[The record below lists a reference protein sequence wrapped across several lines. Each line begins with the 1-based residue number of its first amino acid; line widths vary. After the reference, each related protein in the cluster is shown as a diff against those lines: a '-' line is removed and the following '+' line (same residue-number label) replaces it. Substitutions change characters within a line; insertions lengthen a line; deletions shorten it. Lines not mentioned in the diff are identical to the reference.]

1 MEASTIL
8 IAGQIAWELL
18 LVTLGTAFVA
28 YGFVLAQNFLNK
40 S

>member
-1 MEASTIL
+1 MEVSTIL

-18 LVTLGTAFVA
+18 LVSIGTALVA
-28 YGFVLAQNFLNK
+28 YVFSLAKTFYDK